1 MENNR
6 LFGGLSAARLTA
18 TIFGVLGG
26 FGGLIHGIGESLQG
40 NVAPGSI
47 YFESWSQGPIYDHM
61 GGDPAISLVPNLL
74 ITGILAIVVSL
85 IVMVWS
91 AAFVGRKRGGLVL
104 IGLMIVQLL
113 VGGGVGPI
121 VVGVLA
127 GVAGLGIDAPH
138 AFWRERLSSPV
149 RRALAALWPWLFAIS
164 LISGL
169 LLFVVTLILVF
180 VFHTGTSDFYFGIFQ
195 LTAVSLLLSVI
206 AGPAYDAGRGEEEVV
221 GAVG

>member
-1 MENNR
+1 MEDNR
-6 LFGGLSAARLTA
+6 LFGNLSAARLTA

-26 FGGLIHGIGESLQG
+26 FGGLIHGIGETLQG
-40 NVAPGSI
+40 NVAPGGI
-47 YFESWSQGPIYDHM
+47 FFESWSRGPIYDHM
-61 GGDPAISLVPNLL
+61 GGDPAMSLVPNLL

-85 IVMVWS
+85 VVMIWS

-104 IGLMIVQLL
+104 IGLMIVLLL

-138 AFWRERLSSPV
+138 TFWRERLSSPV
-149 RRALAALWPWLFAIS
+149 RRTLAALWPWLFAVS

-169 LLFVVTLILVF
+169 TLFVVALILMAVF
-180 VFHTGTSDFYFGIFQ
+180 DVGNSDQYFGLFQ
-195 LTAVSLLLSVI
+195 LTFVALLLSVI
-206 AGPAYDAGRGEEEVV
+206 AGPAYDAGRGEEGMV

>member
-6 LFGGLSAARLTA
+6 LFGGVSAARLTA

-40 NVAPGSI
+40 NVAPGSMF
-47 YFESWSQGPIYDHM
+47 FESWAWGPIYNHM
-61 GGDPAISLVPNLL
+61 GGDPAMSLVPNLL
-74 ITGILAIVVSL
+74 VTGILAIVVSL
-85 IVMVWS
+85 VVMVWS
-91 AAFVGRKRGGLVL
+91 AAFVGRKRGGLIL

-138 AFWRERLSSPV
+138 TFWRERLSSPV
-149 RRALAALWPWLFAIS
+149 RRALAALWPWLFTIS
-164 LISGL
+164 LLSGL
-169 LLFVVTLILVF
+169 LLFVVALILMSVF
-180 VFHTGTSDFYFGIFQ
+180 DFGTSDFYYNVFQ
-195 LTAVSLLLSVI
+195 LTVFSLLLSVI
-206 AGPAYDAGRGEEEVV
+206 AGAAYDAGCGEEGVA

>member
-6 LFGGLSAARLTA
+6 LFGSLSAARLTA

-26 FGGLIHGIGESLQG
+26 FGGLLHGIGETLQG
-40 NVAPGSI
+40 NVAPGGLF
-47 YFESWSQGPIYDHM
+47 FESWVWGPIYDHM
-61 GGDPAISLVPNLL
+61 GGDPAMSLVPNLL

-85 IVMVWS
+85 AVMVWS
-91 AAFVGRKRGGLVL
+91 AAFVGRRRGGLVL
-104 IGLMIVQLL
+104 IGLMIVLLL

-138 AFWRERLSSPV
+138 TFWRERLSSPV
-149 RRALAALWPWLFAIS
+149 RRALAVLWPLLFAIS
-164 LISGL
+164 LLSGL
-169 LLFVVTLILVF
+169 ILFVVALILMAVF
-180 VFHTGTSDFYFGIFQ
+180 DLGTSDFYFGVFQ
-195 LTAVSLLLSVI
+195 ITAFALLLSVI
-206 AGPAYDAGRGEEEVV
+206 AGPAYDAGRGEEGMV